1 MKKQRKKMPTLL
13 KIVLIMSA
21 FLLTADVVLGI
32 VLINNSTNKM
42 KTIIQNKIVEFATT
56 AANLVNGEEIEQLTE
71 ADYQTSEAFWHN
83 YNILDAFKTSG
94 EQSNA
99 ELAYIYCVVK
109 KQDDEGK
116 DRYVFSIDPS
126 DEPGG
131 FLTEETI
138 RTTALIEAFNGK
150 AGFDTDSYVDRWGD
164 LYSAYAPI
172 WSNETNVNERHVCGI
187 IGVDVWASWYKK
199 EISNNA
205 WSIAFIAGVT
215 LLLGISL
222 SVAITMNIRKRFDK
236 LTLDMESLED
246 DVKTL
251 IDEIRDPRYIKVDKE
266 DTIDKVDSIE
276 KLKLKIHSTQVEIKN
291 YIEYTH
297 EQAFLDA
304 LTGLGNRNAYYEVV
318 DELDYKIKNG
328 LKPSFSV
335 IVFDINGLKRIND
348 TFGHDNGDIAIIN
361 TGNFIKESFGEDCVY
376 RIGGDEFVV
385 VVEDVDN
392 ATITKNVTKLS
403 NLLKEFNLSD
413 NEVPFE
419 LTISYGCSPYDKR
432 KDTCFSDAFKRA
444 DEEMYFHKN
453 AYYTALSKS
462 KTVAKAKK

>member
-1 MKKQRKKMPTLL
+1 MKKQRKKMSTLL
-13 KIVLIMSA
+13 KIVLVMSA

-32 VLINNSTNKM
+32 VLVNNSTNKM

-251 IDEIRDPRYIKVDKE
+251 IDEIRDPRYIKADKE

-304 LTGLGNRNAYYEVV
+304 LTGLGNRNAYYEVI

-328 LKPSFSV
+328 NKPSFSV

-376 RIGGDEFVV
+376 RIGGDEFAVILENDDFYNKDNLFTKLENAISRNNSEH
-385 VVEDVDN
+385 EDVWDRVNVAYGFVEYNPLVDRN
-392 ATITKNVTKLS
+392 A
-403 NLLKEFNLSD
+403 D
-413 NEVPFE
+413 EVM
-419 LTISYGCSPYDKR
+419 R
-432 KDTCFSDAFKRA
+432 RA
-444 DEEMYFHKN
+444 DKLMYDDKLIKKN
-453 AYYTALSKS
+453 
-462 KTVAKAKK
+462 KK